1 MGIVKQKRYTCRDI
15 VTSKYERQFDDSVY
29 STAIAIT
36 ALAPY
41 CETSGAYTITQNQTG
56 YVLDLSPK
64 DAVEDALNYLSTEQD
79 KDGDWGDLEST
90 AMTVIALDTLGVN
103 ADSDGRFV
111 AKNGSAVD
119 GLMQYQQKTVDFRP
133 VRERVTVRQR
143 LWQCVHL
150 QAI

>member
-56 YVLDLSPK
+56 YVLDLSLK
-64 DAVEDALNYLSTEQD
+64 MRLKTHLIIVDRTGQ
-79 KDGDWGDLEST
+79 
-90 AMTVIALDTLGVN
+90 
-103 ADSDGRFV
+103 GR
-111 AKNGSAVD
+111 
-119 GLMQYQQKTVDFRP
+119 
-133 VRERVTVRQR
+133 
-143 LWQCVHL
+143 
-150 QAI
+150 